1 MESEGRGRYV
11 AVALSQSGSRLV
23 MAKRYFL
30 RPVSSATYSLLEL
43 AGDLGQQMHL
53 NAASSFKWWA
63 VEGRGR
69 YVALTLSQ
77 SSSRQV
83 NYSFWLSYFLLCFR
97 S

>member
-11 AVALSQSGSRLV
+11 AVALSQSGSRLA

-30 RPVSSATYSLLEL
+30 RPVSSATHSLLEL

-53 NAASSFKWWA
+53 NATSSFKWWA

-77 SSSRQV
+77 SSSR
-83 NYSFWLSYFLLCFR
+83 
-97 S
+97 